1 MWRARNTAARCRALL
16 QQRVS
21 QDRAIEYVGRIARN
35 SNNRLLDSGSI
46 VPINYSFYAIAFK
59 GVINSCQIS
68 L

>member
-46 VPINYSFYAIAFK
+46 VPINYSFSAIAFK
-59 GVINSCQIS
+59 GVINSSQIS